1 MTAHGYARVSTADQ
15 NLDRQTD
22 ALAPLVDRL
31 WCDRQ
36 SGKDMDRPRWR
47 AMVSALRPGDV
58 LYVASIDRMGRDYG
72 DVCDAWA
79 SITALGVDI
88 VVLDMPLLDTRESP
102 GGGVTGRLISDVVI
116 RLLAYVAQ
124 LEREKLRE
132 RQAQGIAAARA
143 RGKHLGRPR
152 IARPDCYEAVREEF
166 LRGDLT
172 RRQAARR
179 LQVSVS
185 TFDRWRAEDGACAQ
199 TAG

>member
-124 LEREKLRE
+124 LEREKIRE

-152 IARPDCYEAVREEF
+152 IARPEGWRAVCGAVDEGRIT
-166 LRGDLT
+166 RG
-172 RRQAARR
+172 RAAAYLGVGR
-179 LQVSVS
+179 S
-185 TFDRWRAEDGACAQ
+185 TVDRWRRDGRR
-199 TAG
+199 GGDG

>member
-102 GGGVTGRLISDVVI
+102 GGGRHRAPHIGRRHPAP
-116 RLLAYVAQ
+116 RLRGPAGAG
-124 LEREKLRE
+124 EAPRAAGPGHRRRPGPGAPP
-132 RQAQGIAAARA
+132 RQARHRAARWVA
-143 RGKHLGRPR
+143 RG
-152 IARPDCYEAVREEF
+152 
-166 LRGDLT
+166 LRGRGL
-172 RRQAARR
+172 RAHHPQAGRGLPRGVPVDA
-179 LQVSVS
+179 
-185 TFDRWRAEDGACAQ
+185 
-199 TAG
+199 